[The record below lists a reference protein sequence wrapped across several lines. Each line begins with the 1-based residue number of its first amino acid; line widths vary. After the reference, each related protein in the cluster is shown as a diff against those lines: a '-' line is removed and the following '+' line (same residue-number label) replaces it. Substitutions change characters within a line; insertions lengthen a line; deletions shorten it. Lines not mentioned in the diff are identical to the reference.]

1 MVAFTRDRTRWKYT
15 TDTAIDYSFNAL
27 TDYTSQAAVL
37 GGEAAAA
44 GLRPH
49 PKGFKPR
56 LALCWLASD
65 HTKKRQVVCYE
76 NTATAYTTIGTA
88 VNVDVLGVA
97 TAYVVY
103 ETEGERHASLGSL

>member
-1 MVAFTRDRTRWKYT
+1 MVAFTRARTRWEYT
-15 TDTAIDYSFNAL
+15 TDTGVTYSFNAL
-27 TDYTSQAAVL
+27 TDYTSQSAVL

-56 LALCWLASD
+56 VALCWKAAD
-65 HTKKRQVVCYE
+65 HSLRRRVVCYE
-76 NTATAYTTIGTA
+76 KTATAYTTIGTA

-97 TAYVVY
+97 TEYIVY

>member
-1 MVAFTRDRTRWKYT
+1 MVAFARLRSRWEYT
-15 TDTAIDYSFNAL
+15 TDTGITYSFNAL
-27 TDYTSQAAVL
+27 TDYTTQVAVL

-56 LALCWLASD
+56 VALCWLASD
-65 HTKKRQVVCYE
+65 HTKKRRVVVYE
-76 NTATAYTTIGTA
+76 NTATAYTTIGTS

-97 TAYVVY
+97 TAYIVY